1 MRLLRN
7 GGGHILAFHRQHGLG
22 NFVRSSLSSGSVSHL
37 VSHTNGCYGRKKYG
51 YWITGYQSR
60 RMCSEGFSVNPLK
73 TVASIQNRTRSL
85 LKAVC
90 EAQNEQSKLI
100 RLERF
105 NQHILTYLN
114 VGRSE
119 AIRAGALDVM
129 LNIKDSKNKEVKR
142 EARKGLAL
150 LGWMEPVKGWG
161 IRVLCI
167 DGGGS
172 R

>member
-1 MRLLRN
+1 MRFLRN
-7 GGGHILAFHRQHGLG
+7 GASYVVSFQRQQTHA
-22 NFVRSSLSSGSVSHL
+22 NFVKTLLSSSAVRHL
-37 VSHTNGCYGRKKYG
+37 VSHADGWGRKKNG
-51 YWITGYQSR
+51 YWITGYHSR
-60 RMCSEGFSVNPLK
+60 QMCSEGLSASPLR

-90 EAQNEQSKLI
+90 DAQNEQSKLI

-129 LNIKDSKNKEVKR
+129 LNIKDSKNNEVKK
-142 EARKGLAL
+142 EARKGLSL
-150 LGWMEPVKGWG
+150 LGWVEPVRSWG

>member
-1 MRLLRN
+1 MAFSSK
-7 GGGHILAFHRQHGLG
+7 GASILISFNRQRA
-22 NFVRSSLSSGSVSHL
+22 NASFVKRFLKSFGPDEIV
-37 VSHTNGCYGRKKYG
+37 YGDKRYG
-51 YWITGYQSR
+51 YSIADLHTRG
-60 RMCSEGFSVNPLK
+60 MCSEGISGSPLR

-90 EAQNEQSKLI
+90 DAQNEQSKLI
-100 RLERF
+100 RLESF
-105 NQHILTYLN
+105 NEHVLTYLN

-119 AIRAGALDVM
+119 AIRAGALDVI
-129 LNIKDSKNKEVKR
+129 LKIKKSKNAEVKK

-150 LGWMEPVKGWG
+150 LGWVEPVKGWG